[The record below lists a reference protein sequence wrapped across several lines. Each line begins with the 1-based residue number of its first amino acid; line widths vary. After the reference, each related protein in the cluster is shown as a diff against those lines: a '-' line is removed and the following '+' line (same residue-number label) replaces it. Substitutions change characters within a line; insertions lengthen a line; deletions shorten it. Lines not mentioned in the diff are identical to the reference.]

1 MKKIENSFLS
11 DITQIRNNKEYK
23 KIEKFI
29 KNNVLLIPLIY
40 IVGIISLIFR
50 NQFLKLPLNYISII
64 QLAIILAY
72 LVVYV
77 GCYTVIEV
85 IFIKLFEKGN
95 KIKNVGMLLFL
106 EFCAWY
112 MIFWFVQDLNVSIV
126 LLLIFYLIWPILA
139 IFLKKIKNY
148 INLLTI
154 TMFIVII
161 LFIPI
166 QYWGFKGQNVI
177 YHNYESK
184 EEIEYTYHGNY
195 DELYQFTSEDKVF
208 LIPIDSGYIEYKK

>member
-1 MKKIENSFLS
+1 MNSDWLQS
-11 DITQIRNNKEYK
+11 PNKT
-23 KIEKFI
+23 
-29 KNNVLLIPLIY
+29 
-40 IVGIISLIFR
+40 GSRGTISLIFR

-85 IFIKLFEKGN
+85 VFIKLFEKGK
-95 KIKNVGMLLFL
+95 KIKKIGSLFVL

-112 MIFWFVQDLNVSIV
+112 LIYWFVQDIGTSIA
-126 LLLIFYLIWPILA
+126 LSLIFYLIWPIMA
-139 IFLKKIKNY
+139 ILLKKFKNCVN
-148 INLLTI
+148 ILTI

-166 QYWGFKGQNVI
+166 QYGGFQGQKVI

-184 EEIEYTYHGNY
+184 EGIEYTYHGNY
-195 DELYQFTSEDKVF
+195 DGLYQFTSENKVL
-208 LIPIDSGYIEYKK
+208 LIPIDSGYIEYDGVYKGE